1 MFHIICTFQRGTRV
15 QPCRHKRLTFNPAL
29 RVPTRPRPDLHRA
42 FQHSAMADARDHS
55 RTPRRAYLMVTIKG
69 RNPFRIW
76 EDEVA
81 EPKDVG
87 ALVDLV
93 KNHKATARL
102 QNIDAADLR
111 LLLTND
117 ASSQLDPLKPLAE
130 ISGAKSSDTALC
142 IDYDDAPIT
151 SPQQV
156 THLSHLS
163 SIFVVSSLPPL
174 VTLV

>member
-1 MFHIICTFQRGTRV
+1 
-15 QPCRHKRLTFNPAL
+15 
-29 RVPTRPRPDLHRA
+29 
-42 FQHSAMADARDHS
+42 
-55 RTPRRAYLMVTIKG
+55 MVTIKG

-76 EDEVA
+76 EDEVV

-87 ALVDLV
+87 AALVDLV
-93 KNHKATARL
+93 KNHKATVRL

-130 ISGAKSSDTALC
+130 ISGAKSSDTALR
-142 IDYDDAPIT
+142 IDYEDAPIT

>member
-15 QPCRHKRLTFNPAL
+15 QPCRHKRLIFNPAL

-55 RTPRRAYLMVTIKG
+55 RTPRRAYWMVTIKG

-93 KNHKATARL
+93 KNHKATVRL

-117 ASSQLDPLKPLAE
+117 ASSQLDPLKPPCRDFRSQVVRHRALYRLRGCPHH
-130 ISGAKSSDTALC
+130 ITA
-142 IDYDDAPIT
+142 T
-151 SPQQV
+151 GN
-156 THLSHLS
+156 S
-163 SIFVVSSLPPL
+163 SISSI
-174 VTLV
+174 